1 MESMKKDDHP
11 PILVVSGSTQK
22 DGQSLKVATYLKVYL
37 EKIKAVEA
45 NLLSLYELDL
55 PAFGCQ
61 DKHEGWQAAW
71 QTAEDQLKKAKGV
84 ILVSP
89 EYNGSLS
96 PAILNLMLYVGD
108 NLSHKPILTVGVS
121 AGRGGAYPLAAL
133 RQNGFKDPGYVII
146 PPSVIVSNV
155 GSVLNDSQHL
165 AGAADLTKEDN
176 RLRQQLGE
184 AVAVLLAYSLALDG
198 VALFLAK

>member
-1 MESMKKDDHP
+1 MQPTKKDTHP

-61 DKHEGWQAAW
+61 DKHDSWQTAW

-84 ILVSP
+84 ILVFS
-89 EYNGSLS
+89 G
-96 PAILNLMLYVGD
+96 I
-108 NLSHKPILTVGVS
+108 
-121 AGRGGAYPLAAL
+121 
-133 RQNGFKDPGYVII
+133 
-146 PPSVIVSNV
+146 
-155 GSVLNDSQHL
+155 
-165 AGAADLTKEDN
+165 
-176 RLRQQLGE
+176 
-184 AVAVLLAYSLALDG
+184 
-198 VALFLAK
+198 